1 MRLTALLFSLLI
13 AHIGIMAGTPDK
25 VSLANAVAPA
35 GSYDLYNVVN
45 TISSRPLKAIEGVW
59 HLTDDDEGVITILA
73 DQRTNAYLL
82 IVTNSPNRLIAPGTI
97 MGIATQSAQK
107 DVFDALIYTST
118 DKSSLTKPKPFTLR
132 LSDKGYL
139 RIEDASTRILIN
151 YWRMLPYMFR
161 FSAKRENRRP
171 DNLDGAYR
179 LYPAP
184 DTPLFGPIIL

>member
-1 MRLTALLFSLLI
+1 MRLLAIIISLMVARI
-13 AHIGIMAGTPDK
+13 AAVAGTPAK
-25 VSLANAVAPA
+25 ESLANASAPA
-35 GSYDLYNVVN
+35 GSFDLYNVTN
-45 TISSRPLKAIEGVW
+45 TLSSRPLSAIEGVW

-82 IVTNSPNRLIAPGTI
+82 IVTNSPNRLIAPGTV

-118 DKSSLTKPKPFTLR
+118 DRSSLTKPKPFTLR

-151 YWRMLPYMFR
+151 FWRMLPYMFR

-184 DTPLFGPIIL
+184 EIPIFGPIIL